1 MLVVN
6 IYGIPGSQKSRFL
19 SSAFSTLSYKNQ
31 DCTIIGDFNIDLN
44 KNMFHILGEIIDKL
58 DSAKHNDVVIIN
70 TPLLFQSVYY
80 RQTELPNP
88 DMFEILTY
96 QLYQDYNN
104 INIVVADPNNT
115 YIYRDLIDMFN
126 KYELPY
132 ETVKG
137 VDDYA
142 WTSVLQ
148 NILNKL
154 REKF

>member
-1 MLVVN
+1 MKKCNLSIEELKEKILDNLNVSYDEFKEKMMSSFPDELWEN
-6 IYGIPGSQKSRFL
+6 CYAISLHRDLYTFL
-19 SSAFSTLSYKNQ
+19 LYKINHLPKSTLQYMQK
-31 DCTIIGDFNIDLN
+31 
-44 KNMFHILGEIIDKL
+44 
-58 DSAKHNDVVIIN
+58 
-70 TPLLFQSVYY
+70 
-80 RQTELPNP
+80 P